1 MYKRKYDLLVGAF
14 ILIKQ
19 VQCRMHVSKTGR
31 KWKEQRREL
40 TVAFSL
46 ASGLSIMRKKGKEG
60 QQDRDRVGFPLLSR
74 CKRQPQVLWTMATR
88 FLSLKTL
95 QLNRLTLQKHSAIGG
110 RLCNYIYSPAG
121 KLLDMFVQYM
131 SIELLLKHNRLNH
144 LNSNRYK

>member
-1 MYKRKYDLLVGAF
+1 MKKHGPQPFSCIENTILTPLTVQSTDIQILINNRTTKETLFLQHHCSKKYMYKRKYDLLVGAF

-60 QQDRDRVGFPLLSR
+60 Q
-74 CKRQPQVLWTMATR
+74 
-88 FLSLKTL
+88 
-95 QLNRLTLQKHSAIGG
+95 
-110 RLCNYIYSPAG
+110 
-121 KLLDMFVQYM
+121 
-131 SIELLLKHNRLNH
+131 
-144 LNSNRYK
+144 